1 VSLSPAEQFICLGV
15 IASPIGVRGEVRVK
29 TFTDEPEGLA
39 DYGTLITGPGTTGQ
53 GGREIDVRA
62 VRVVKGGVGIFL
74 DGITDRD
81 AADALKGT
89 ELGVY
94 REALGGT
101 EDDET
106 FYHVDLI
113 GLEVRDMGGE
123 TIGDVK
129 TVHDFGG
136 GDVLE
141 LNLTVSEK
149 TELVPFRKETIPE
162 VDIEGGFLVL
172 AETAWLGEGPEKE
185 EGEGE

>member
-15 IASPIGVRGEVRVK
+15 IASPIGIRGEVRVK

-39 DYGTLITGPGTTGQ
+39 DYGTLITGSE
-53 GGREIDVRA
+53 GREVDVLA
-62 VRVVKGGVGIFL
+62 VRVVKGGLGMFL
-74 DGITDRD
+74 EGVTDRD

-141 LNLTVSEK
+141 LNLTANVK
-149 TELVPFRKETIPE
+149 TELVPFRMETVPE

-172 AETAWLGEGPEKE
+172 AETAWLGESPEKE